1 MRIKAWR
8 RFGSRLQVNRLFLF
22 DVDSTLINEEV
33 IELLAAHAAVQD
45 QVALITSRAMAG
57 ELDFESSLR
66 ERVGLLKGLS
76 TNVIAEVQK
85 KITLTNGAAELIS
98 TIQKAGDIAAVVSGG
113 FDEVITPLMS
123 DLGVTNF
130 RANQLEIIDGT
141 LTGQVTGKVVDR
153 ATKAKYLLELKD
165 KYSPGKTFAIGDGA
179 NDIDMINTA
188 DCGIAFCAK
197 PALNEVADV
206 VILKRD
212 LREVLNYL

>member
-33 IELLAAHAAVQD
+33 IELLAAHAGVQD
-45 QVALITSRAMAG
+45 QVASITSRAMAG
-57 ELDFESSLR
+57 EIDFESSLK
-66 ERVGLLKGLS
+66 ERVALLKGLS
-76 TNVIAEVQK
+76 FEIIAEVQNRV
-85 KITLTNGAAELIS
+85 TLTNGAAELINA
-98 TIQKAGDIAAVVSGG
+98 IHQGGDIAAVVSGG
-113 FDEVITPLMS
+113 FTEVITPLMS
-123 DLGVTNF
+123 KLGVTNF
-130 RANQLEIIDGT
+130 KANQLEVSNGV
-141 LTGQVTGKVVDR
+141 LSGRLVGKVVDR
-153 ATKAKYLLELKD
+153 AAKASYLLELKN
-165 KYSPGKTFAIGDGA
+165 KYFPEKTYAIGDGA
-179 NDIDMINTA
+179 NDINMINAA